1 MIDPALER
9 RYADCQEL
17 VEAWRSF
24 LEFYHIAVKSP
35 ENINPQNEQGFLN
48 SKARVAMLHDSFM
61 DSLTRERTTGA
72 NMLGLINRSITLRH
86 LNKLGAA
93 DHKKMEIEWHE
104 IYLLLSDTVT
114 ALEEERQRLAD
125 VSQTSANM
133 KKMTSAIAG
142 SMKQF
147 FGSIYFKILVLAA
160 ILFALFGSLL
170 IFEDELRQAEW
181 SKKHF
186 TKVLAFE
193 RNVLGLQ
200 APYSDFAEFAAVAFQ
215 PRTPAPDGL
224 DSWTDNGMSKETVAS
239 LLGVRMNP
247 EIKDLAAK
255 ATSGGAYDVKT
266 ANNAPQTLIG
276 VLVFFSAGEANQ
288 FETKFREV
296 AATKS
301 GLPFEAVRKVNVVA
315 IVAAP
320 DASIRGQLK
329 SGLIDPVTP

>member
-9 RYADCQEL
+9 RFADCQEL

-114 ALEEERQRLAD
+114 ALEEERQRLAE

-133 KKMTSAIAG
+133 KKFTAAIAS

-147 FGSIYFKILVLAA
+147 FGSIYFKVIVFVG

-170 IFEDELRQAEW
+170 IFEDELRQAEL

-186 TKVLAFE
+186 TKVLAFQ

-200 APYSDFAEFAAVAFQ
+200 APYNDVGEFAAIAFKQ
-215 PRTPAPDGL
+215 RDPKPDGITE
-224 DSWTDNGMSKETVAS
+224 WNDNGMTKDTVAT
-239 LLGVRMNP
+239 LLGVRTSP
-247 EIKDLAAK
+247 EIKDLASK
-255 ATSGGAYDVKT
+255 ATSGGAWDVKT
-266 ANNAPQTLIG
+266 ASNAPQTLIG

-301 GLPFEAVRKVNVVA
+301 NLPFEVTRKVNVIA
-315 IVAAP
+315 IIAGP
-320 DASIRGQLK
+320 DSATRGQMK
-329 SGLIDPVTP
+329 SGLIDPVSP

>member
-9 RYADCQEL
+9 RHADCLEL

-24 LEFYHIAVKSP
+24 LEYYNIAVKSP

-114 ALEEERQRLAD
+114 ALEEERERLGQ
-125 VSQTSANM
+125 VSQASANM
-133 KKMTSAIAG
+133 KKITTAIKG
-142 SMKQF
+142 SLKQF
-147 FGSIYFKILVLAA
+147 FGSIYFKIIVFVG
-160 ILFALFGSLL
+160 ILFALFGSLM

-181 SKKHF
+181 SKKPF
-186 TKVLAFE
+186 AKILAFE

-200 APYSDFAEFAAVAFQ
+200 APYTDVNEFAEIAFKA
-215 PRTPAPDGL
+215 RDIKPDGI
-224 DSWTDNGMSKETVAS
+224 SEWNNNGMTKDTVAT
-239 LLGVRMNP
+239 LLGIQTSP
-247 EIKDLAAK
+247 EVKELALK
-255 ATSGGAYDVKT
+255 ATSGSAWDVKT
-266 ANNAPQTLIG
+266 SNNTPQTMVG
-276 VLVFFSAGEANQ
+276 VIVFFSAGEANQ
-288 FETKFREV
+288 FESKFREA
-296 AATKS
+296 AATKPS
-301 GLPFEAVRKVNVVA
+301 LPFEVVRKVNVIA
-315 IVAAP
+315 IVASP
-320 DASIRGQLK
+320 DSSVRGQIK
-329 SGLIDPVTP
+329 SGLIDPVAP